1 MWRLKKSLMDSVV
14 FLKKK
19 ISFCKVSFREQN
31 GEKFSDIEILT
42 TALSGLGAV

>member
-31 GEKFSDIEILT
+31 GDIEILT
-42 TALSGLGAV
+42 FVRTLCDVM

>member
-19 ISFCKVSFREQN
+19 ISFCKVSPRPE
-31 GEKFSDIEILT
+31 
-42 TALSGLGAV
+42 